1 MDDQLQYFEQLNSFQ
16 VANPRCHSC
25 SKAFV
30 NEGDL
35 RAHLREEC
43 TETMPIAEI
52 DYLRSASND
61 IAVSQNLWYGDQ
73 NSNAN
78 ERQQNTFSVHAEPSH
93 HLLNDVH
100 DIKENGSEEDA
111 AYDEDGVGDDSM
123 SALPPA
129 MRPTV
134 APIFQD
140 QTLGFR
146 MIESPDTQIKG
157 ENMMARRSNFP
168 AYDESK
174 YNTAEEAMAHA
185 LSQVPDQA
193 DPRPFKCPN
202 PECSKTWKN
211 RNGLKYHINH
221 GNCNGVLKTLSR
233 DEAAVSERPYACPVP
248 GCNKR
253 WKNANG
259 FRYHMD
265 HSGAHGRSARRL
277 HEASGGFAG
286 KSNLQSVST
295 PQPKQPKGTR
305 RSSRRSSRRIQYDE
319 DEEAADDDDV
329 EEEDDYGDEEDDDD
343 DDDDVEE
350 EDDAYGYPDDNVPFN
365 VPEPSTSALPHPNQ
379 DQIHFPPSMQHH
391 GSEINHAKSFPT
403 IDRGYANDNGDGKS
417 FEVNPVNPL
426 PSFEPTP
433 DHGPVN
439 QLPSFEQT
447 SHQGSVIHDQS
458 QLDSLDFSAVDEA
471 SIMNSK
477 QPEESVN

>member
-1 MDDQLQYFEQLNSFQ
+1 
-16 VANPRCHSC
+16 
-25 SKAFV
+25 
-30 NEGDL
+30 
-35 RAHLREEC
+35 
-43 TETMPIAEI
+43 MPISDIE
-52 DYLRSASND
+52 YLRSASHD
-61 IAVSQNLWYGDQ
+61 IANSTQMWYPAP
-73 NSNAN
+73 NSD
-78 ERQQNTFSVHAEPSH
+78 RQQNTFSVHAEPSAQ
-93 HLLNDVH
+93 LLQNVN

-134 APIFQD
+134 GPIFQD

-146 MIESPDTQIKG
+146 MIESPDNPIKN
-157 ENMMARRSNFP
+157 ENVLARRANFP
-168 AYDESK
+168 AYDQTK

-185 LSQVPDQA
+185 LSQVPDQT

-286 KSNLQSVST
+286 KSNLQSITT
-295 PQPKQPKGTR
+295 PQPKVPKGTR
-305 RSSRRSSRRIQYDE
+305 RSSRRSSRRIQYEE

-350 EDDAYGYPDDNVPFN
+350 EDDDAYDDDSKAFNPAGPAPAAAPILPTADQDVSHFAPPMQPFN
-365 VPEPSTSALPHPNQ
+365 GDAGT
-379 DQIHFPPSMQHH
+379 
-391 GSEINHAKSFPT
+391 GS
-403 IDRGYANDNGDGKS
+403 GDGKS
-417 FEVNPVNPL
+417 FEVNPAAVDAVNAL
-426 PSFEPTP
+426 PSFDTAAQEPVIG
-433 DHGPVN
+433 DQGP
-439 QLPSFEQT
+439 L
-447 SHQGSVIHDQS
+447 DQS
-458 QLDSLDFSAVDEA
+458 QLASLDFSGVGDA
-471 SIMNSK
+471 SAAHTP
-477 QPEESVN
+477 Q

>member
-1 MDDQLQYFEQLNSFQ
+1 M
-16 VANPRCHSC
+16 H
-25 SKAFV
+25 
-30 NEGDL
+30 
-35 RAHLREEC
+35 
-43 TETMPIAEI
+43 T
-52 DYLRSASND
+52 
-61 IAVSQNLWYGDQ
+61 
-73 NSNAN
+73 
-78 ERQQNTFSVHAEPSH
+78 EPSH
-93 HLLNDVH
+93 HLLNDVN

-146 MIESPDTQIKG
+146 MIESPDTQIKN
-157 ENMMARRSNFP
+157 ENVMARRANFP
-168 AYDESK
+168 AYDETK

-185 LSQVPDQA
+185 LSQVPDQT

-286 KSNLQSVST
+286 KSNLQSVTT

-305 RSSRRSSRRIQYDE
+305 RSSRRSSRRIQYEE

-329 EEEDDYGDEEDDDD
+329 EEEDDYGDEDEDDED

-350 EDDAYGYPDDNVPFN
+350 EDDAYGYAEGNTPFN
-365 VPEPSTSALPHPNQ
+365 LHAPSSSAFPHDNQ
-379 DQIHFPPSMQHH
+379 DQMQFAPPIQQY
-391 GSEINHAKSFPT
+391 GSEVGDGRSFAT
-403 IDRGYANDNGDGKS
+403 NDRIYANGNGDGKS
-417 FEVNPVNPL
+417 FEVNPINAM
-426 PSFEPTP
+426 PSFEPTTE
-433 DHGPVN
+433 HGPVI
-439 QLPSFEQT
+439 
-447 SHQGSVIHDQS
+447 GDQS
-458 QLDSLDFSAVDEA
+458 QLDSLDFSGVDNG
-471 SIMNSK
+471 SIISSK
-477 QPEESVN
+477 QPEE

>member
-1 MDDQLQYFEQLNSFQ
+1 MEDQLQYLDQLGQFNVPGS
-16 VANPRCHSC
+16 RCHSC
-25 SKAFV
+25 SKVFLV
-30 NEGDL
+30 DSDL
-35 RAHLREEC
+35 RNHLATSDEC
-43 TETMPIAEI
+43 SKEIPLSEI
-52 DYLRSASND
+52 DYLRAASND
-61 IAVSQNLWYGDQ
+61 IASSNNLINWYGEDLKRYP
-73 NSNAN
+73 
-78 ERQQNTFSVHAEPSH
+78 EDKKPVNTFSVHTSPSH
-93 HLLNDVH
+93 HLLNEVTDL
-100 DIKENGSEEDA
+100 NGSEEDA
-111 AYDEDGVGDDSM
+111 AYDEDGAGDDSM

-129 MRPTV
+129 MRPTA
-134 APIFQD
+134 APMFQD

-146 MIESPDTQIKG
+146 KIESPDSHMKG
-157 ENMMARRSNFP
+157 ESLMARRANYP
-168 AYDESK
+168 AYDETK

-185 LSQVPDQA
+185 LSQVPDQS

-286 KSNLQSVST
+286 KSNLQSITS
-295 PQPKQPKGTR
+295 PQTTTKTPKGTR

-319 DEEAADDDDV
+319 DEEDGDAEL

-350 EDDAYGYPDDNVPFN
+350 EDDAYGDVDDAAALHPTGG
-365 VPEPSTSALPHPNQ
+365 STSALPAAATDQLQFSVQGSQFPTGPNGKS
-379 DQIHFPPSMQHH
+379 F
-391 GSEINHAKSFPT
+391 EIN
-403 IDRGYANDNGDGKS
+403 DGRS
-417 FEVNPVNPL
+417 FEVNPVNSVDPIDPINPVDSAQPPVIGQTEPL
-426 PSFEPTP
+426 EFTKIEHNDSITDPP
-433 DHGPVN
+433 
-439 QLPSFEQT
+439 QEQ
-447 SHQGSVIHDQS
+447 I
-458 QLDSLDFSAVDEA
+458 
-471 SIMNSK
+471 N
-477 QPEESVN
+477 